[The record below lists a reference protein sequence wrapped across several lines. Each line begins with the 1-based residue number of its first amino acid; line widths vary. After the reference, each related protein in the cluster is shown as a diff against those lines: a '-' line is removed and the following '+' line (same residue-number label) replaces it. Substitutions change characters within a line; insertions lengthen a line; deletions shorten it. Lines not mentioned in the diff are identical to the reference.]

1 MLLPSYIAKLEI
13 YVDNYY
19 RLTCLCVF
27 NIISFKNEVR
37 YFFKILYFSIRLRI
51 DYLFVNL

>member
-37 YFFKILYFSIRLRI
+37 YFF
-51 DYLFVNL
+51 